1 MGSKRFQVWQIQEG
15 NPGFNDYRD
24 DDEAEGKANHLK
36 GKEAVTDILIVD
48 THTKL
53 VSVLKGSVE
62 PFETWL
68 GKRVPG
74 WRLNGRQ
81 EE

>member
-1 MGSKRFQVWQIQEG
+1 MVSKRFQVWQIQSDS
-15 NPGFNDYRD
+15 PGFNDYED
-24 DDEAEGKANHLK
+24 DDRAERQAGHLK

-62 PFETWL
+62 PFETLL